1 MIVGGTPAPKREI
14 VDIIMQTIPT
24 DTIRGTLKIQAET
37 DLHRRLDDFPKHQL
51 VEVVQSTAEGRT
63 ALEEAKARYP
73 LTTKPTLY
81 LVSVSQWP
89 NREALFSNSE
99 DLAHLGFDGRV
110 WFGNDRLVRSV
121 YMITPLREYQ
131 NPLRFLEIPLVYEK
145 KIEYIVSDPESEDY
159 GEPDQIYSLE
169 KALIWYS
176 HQYNHALLLCGDFSA
191 VKPIL
196 DYGGTKLGIRWQL
209 PFMSEEM
216 LQRLAEG
223 ATPRSASF
231 SRLDNIF
238 EDVFDA
244 QTMTIFD
251 QALGDSRSYQ
261 RLMNDESRQQTSGF
275 YSNHPDLV
283 FGGLGISRQYG
294 RIWTPTKLRKDSLL
308 ALSMSLIQKTE
319 TELVRESDI
328 NLDGFIGYY
337 RNVPVKIKKKKIVSS
352 QRAVFEKLIK
362 AIIIARRSGNL
373 ESDLSPDFIHD
384 LICQRENLDLVIGL
398 EANCGNCGSYLY
410 RCKECQSPFQP
421 TITDDQQVVFR
432 CEKHPEQSIEDNQTL
447 NCDCGGD
454 LEATFSI
461 DIRIFPGVELI
472 KSLHG
477 FLSALENQQYD
488 GSFLIQGGI
497 LRLVPRKRIAI
508 NQYLLSDFKY
518 WRVRAHFHQ
527 RNPADTEKEKYRQAL
542 NRIREKCSQNN
553 WHPTKTMCNACMKDK
568 ISQKKILS
576 GSKSSNIC
584 FPRIFGYVIDD
595 EFDGIHH
602 GHEIADIKYSDEFYE
617 TDTQLEIG
625 IHLKSRVTPRK
636 RGLGRSVDSVKE
648 LYMQYC
654 YSVFLSAR
662 DRADLN
668 VIGISI
674 PNVINSE
681 VIENFQYLSN
691 QLGYPLIIL
700 AENEWINILDAAIEK
715 AEVGG

>member
-1 MIVGGTPAPKREI
+1 MIIGGTPAPKREI
-14 VDIIMQTIPT
+14 VDIILQTIST
-24 DTIRGTLKIQAET
+24 ETIRAILKIQAET
-37 DLHRRLDDFPKHQL
+37 DLRRRLDDFPKHQL
-51 VEVVQSTAEGRT
+51 VEVVQSTAEGRA

-89 NREALFSNSE
+89 DRESLFSTSE
-99 DLAHLGFDGRV
+99 NLAQQGFEGRA
-110 WFGNDRLVRSV
+110 WFENDRLVRSV

-131 NPLRFLEIPLVYEK
+131 VPLHFLEIPLVYEK

-196 DYGGTKLGIRWQL
+196 DYGRTKLGIRWQL
-209 PFMSEEM
+209 PFMPEEM

-231 SRLDNIF
+231 SRLENIF
-238 EDVFDA
+238 EDAFDA

-251 QALGDSRSYQ
+251 QELGDSRSYQ
-261 RLMNDESRQQTSGF
+261 KLMNDESRQQTSGF
-275 YSNHPDLV
+275 YSSHPDLI

-294 RIWTPTKLRKDSLL
+294 RVWTPTKLRKDSLL
-308 ALSMSLIQKTE
+308 ALSMNLIQKTE
-319 TELVRESDI
+319 EELARESEI

-337 RNVPVKIKKKKIVSS
+337 QNVPVKIQKKKLVSS
-352 QRAVFEKLIK
+352 QREVFEKLIK
-362 AIIIARRSGNL
+362 AIITARRLDNQECVLDIGLVN
-373 ESDLSPDFIHD
+373 E
-384 LICQRENLDLVIGL
+384 LISQQKYLDLVIGL
-398 EANCGNCGSYLY
+398 EANCESCGSYLC
-410 RCKECQSPFQP
+410 RCPDCQSPFQS
-421 TITDDQQVVFR
+421 TITDEQQIVFR
-432 CEKHPEQSIEDNQTL
+432 CPNHPEQSIQDNEERI
-447 NCDCGGD
+447 CECGGE
-454 LEATFSI
+454 LEVTFST

-472 KSLHG
+472 RSLHE

-488 GSFLIQGGI
+488 GSFLIQGNV
-497 LRLVPRKRIAI
+497 LHLVRKNKNAV
-508 NQYLLSDFKY
+508 NQYLLSNFRY
-518 WRVRAHFHQ
+518 WRMRAHFHQ
-527 RNPADTEKEKYRQAL
+527 RNPADTEKEKYKQAL
-542 NRIREKCSQNN
+542 NRIKEKCSQNN
-553 WHPTKTMCNACMKDK
+553 WHPTKHMCQACMNEE
-568 ISQKKILS
+568 ITRRKILS
-576 GSKSSNIC
+576 GSKVSNIC
-584 FPRIFGYVIDD
+584 FPRIFGYAIDE

-602 GHEIADIKYSDEFYE
+602 GHEIADIKYSDVFYE
-617 TDTQLEIG
+617 ADTQLEIG

-636 RGLGRSVDSVKE
+636 RGLGRSVDSIKE

-654 YSVFLSAR
+654 YSVFLSAQNS
-662 DRADLN
+662 ADLN

-681 VIENFQYLSN
+681 VVENFQYLSN

-700 AENEWINILDAAIEK
+700 AEDEWINILDAAIEK